1 MKTKLTLSIS
11 AKRIR
16 RIKAYGLRHRKS
28 VSQLVEEFIDSLEKG
43 AQGPGAMGREVH
55 AMDRFAGMLILHTN
69 GMTLR
74 APSFDCHGNNS
85 NRFWIL
91 RETVKFDSSE

>member
-43 AQGPGAMGREVH
+43 AQGPDAMGREVH
-55 AMDRFAGMLILHTN
+55 AMDRFAGMLTGKITEADLKADPRLAHIYRK
-69 GMTLR
+69 GL
-74 APSFDCHGNNS
+74 
-85 NRFWIL
+85 
-91 RETVKFDSSE
+91 